1 MGRISLRRQKS
12 KQKNTNYERLMETL
26 FEKRPTIKNNRCDKI
41 NDNENDSDNEN
52 ENENENN
59 VENDND
65 SDDEIESISST
76 CTWALNY
83 KLPARYV
90 YGKKDENITTVVEEK
105 KLLLICH
112 PLHHHH
118 HPFQLNA
125 PIRI

>member
-1 MGRISLRRQKS
+1 
-12 KQKNTNYERLMETL
+12 METL

-41 NDNENDSDNEN
+41 NDNENDN

-105 KLLLICH
+105 KVASNLSPPSSPSSSFSAKRTYSDMIDLDYKDMDNDDDNDLSLIH
-112 PLHHHH
+112 
-118 HPFQLNA
+118 
-125 PIRI
+125 I